1 MNTAV
6 MLWPQLDLWK
16 CLKHNYWPGTPIILL
31 RPQNRPTEQLLPEA
45 FLVTLRVT
53 MSQSPKSSFF
63 MSYERA
69 EMSFWWYRQTSC
81 EFLRREEVHTE
92 AGSMY
97 KVYHPHSEEPRPTK
111 LVDVMMMREP
121 VQNKDRMSKNQYL
134 KKKAGHL
141 SSRRLLQYLD
151 QHLRAAGRQG

>member
-6 MLWPQLDLWK
+6 MLWPQLDLCK

-97 KVYHPHSEEPRPTK
+97 KVYQDVEESV
-111 LVDVMMMREP
+111 LE
-121 VQNKDRMSKNQYL
+121 

-141 SSRRLLQYLD
+141 SFRRLLLYLD
-151 QHLRAAGRQG
+151 RHLRAAGR